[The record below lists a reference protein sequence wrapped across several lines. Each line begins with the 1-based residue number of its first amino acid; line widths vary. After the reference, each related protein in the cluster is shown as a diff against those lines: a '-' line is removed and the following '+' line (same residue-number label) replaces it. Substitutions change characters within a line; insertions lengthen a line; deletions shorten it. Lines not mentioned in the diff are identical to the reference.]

1 MAIVMP
7 EKRKGLGRGIDS
19 LFADNSVEEL
29 SPSSAVKLNIN
40 DVEPNRSQPRKHF
53 DEAALSELAESISRH
68 GVLQPIVVRPLSD
81 GGYQLVAGERRWRAS
96 RMAGLSEIP
105 VVIKELSEADAAEIA
120 LVENLQREDLNPIEE
135 AEGIQLLMS
144 RCGYTQEQTAKVLG
158 CSRPAVAN
166 TLRLLNLPAD
176 IRDMVGKGALSPGH
190 ARALMGIGDEAVMRE
205 TAKLIV
211 KYGLSVREAEKRAC
225 SAEPAK
231 RTVKKEK
238 RDVYFDEVELSL
250 AEALGRRVNV
260 KTGTK
265 GCSVEI
271 EFYDKDDL
279 KALIALF
286 DED

>member
-1 MAIVMP
+1 MP

-176 IRDMVGKGALSPGH
+176 IRDMVGKGALSPG
-190 ARALMGIGDEAVMRE
+190 
-205 TAKLIV
+205 
-211 KYGLSVREAEKRAC
+211 
-225 SAEPAK
+225 
-231 RTVKKEK
+231 
-238 RDVYFDEVELSL
+238 
-250 AEALGRRVNV
+250 
-260 KTGTK
+260 
-265 GCSVEI
+265 
-271 EFYDKDDL
+271 
-279 KALIALF
+279 
-286 DED
+286 

>member
-1 MAIVMP
+1 MP

-19 LFADNSVEEL
+19 LFADNSVEEI

-40 DVEPNRSQPRKHF
+40 EIEPNRSQPRKHF
-53 DEAALSELAESISRH
+53 DETALSELADSISRH
-68 GVLQPIVVRPLSD
+68 GVLQPIVVRPLPD

-96 RMAGLSEIP
+96 RMAGLSEVP
-105 VVIKELSEADAAEIA
+105 VVVKELSDSDAAEIA
-120 LVENLQREDLNPIEE
+120 LVENLQREDLDPIEQ

-144 RCGYTQEQTAKVLG
+144 RCDYTQEQAAKVLG

-176 IRDMVGKGALSPGH
+176 VREMVSKGALSPGH
-190 ARALMGIGDEAVMRE
+190 ARALLSIGDEALMRE
-205 TAKLIV
+205 CAKLIV
-211 KYGLSVREAEKRAC
+211 KYGLSVREAEKRAR
-225 SAEPAK
+225 SAAPVK

-250 AEALGRRVNV
+250 AEALGRRVSV

-265 GCSVEI
+265 SSCVEI
-271 EFYDKDDL
+271 EFFGKDDL
-279 KALIALF
+279 KSLIALF